1 MIAATTIAER
11 YEILTEIKTL
21 TDIYK
26 PKLLDINIRYFIL
39 KNHPPDSPDVK
50 CAIIEKEYRKNY
62 LEAASKAL
70 REEL

>member
-39 KNHPPDSPDVK
+39 KNHLTM
-50 CAIIEKEYRKNY
+50 R
-62 LEAASKAL
+62 
-70 REEL
+70 